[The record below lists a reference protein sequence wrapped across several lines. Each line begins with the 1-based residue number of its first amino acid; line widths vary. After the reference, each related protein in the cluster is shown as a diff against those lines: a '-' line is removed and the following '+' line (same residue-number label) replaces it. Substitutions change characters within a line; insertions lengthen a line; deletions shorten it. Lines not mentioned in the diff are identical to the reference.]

1 MTLFL
6 KIDSD
11 NVRSNS
17 ELIDLVLYDYINDF
31 FILL

>member
-11 NVRSNS
+11 NDRSNS